1 MVKFSV
7 LNRNYEYGRFK
18 NESKESNLNVKTIIF
33 LFVSFFP
40 TKQHQVVCCCG
51 RDCSGNPVVA

>member
-7 LNRNYEYGRFK
+7 LNRSYEYGRIK
-18 NESKESNLNVKTIIF
+18 NELKASNLNVKTIIF

-40 TKQHQVVCCCG
+40 TTQHQVVCFCG